1 MIITNSSVAAA
12 EYIDEDEELQRALA
26 VSMENYKE
34 VDLKEVSDAN
44 SEEKV
49 KPPAYL
55 PLPEEP
61 KGDRN
66 LICRVGV
73 RLPDGRR
80 VQRNFLR
87 TDPIQVNAYESIL
100 EFQCIN
106 FFSCNG
112 FCFGKLS

>member
-1 MIITNSSVAAA
+1 MAAA
-12 EYIDEDEELQRALA
+12 EDNDEDEELQRALA
-26 VSMENYKE
+26 VSMENLTK
-34 VDLKEVSDAN
+34 VDGGDLEEGNEAN
-44 SEEKV
+44 AEEKT
-49 KPPAYL
+49 KEPAYL

-87 TDPIQVNAYESIL
+87 SDPVQVKCVFLLA
-100 EFQCIN
+100 F
-106 FFSCNG
+106 
-112 FCFGKLS
+112 